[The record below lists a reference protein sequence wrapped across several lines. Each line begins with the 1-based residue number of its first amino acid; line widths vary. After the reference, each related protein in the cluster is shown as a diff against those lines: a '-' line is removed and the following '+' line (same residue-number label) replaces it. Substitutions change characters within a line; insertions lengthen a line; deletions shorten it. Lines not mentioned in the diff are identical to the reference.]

1 MAAEQAKGTG
11 QPPEGTGAAAGGRS
25 AQLAHTGLRHG
36 WTTGACATAASTA
49 AYTALLSGEFPD
61 PVTITLPKGQTPS
74 FALAVEEWDAEHGIA
89 MAGVVKDAGDD
100 PDVTHGALIRA
111 RVRRLAPGSGV
122 VFKAGPGVGTVT
134 RPGLPLEVG
143 EPAINPVPRQLI
155 REHLA
160 RVAERYERYG
170 RHEQYERHRRHE
182 PRERYERHERYGR
195 EGAAGAPDVEVEI
208 SVDHGEEIAR
218 STWNP
223 RLGILGGLS
232 ILGTTGIVVPYS
244 CSAWIDSIRRGVD
257 VARAAGRTHVAGC
270 TGSTSEKVA
279 VALHHLPEDA
289 LLDMG
294 DFAGA
299 VLKYLRRHPVDR
311 LTICGGFAKLSKLA
325 AGHLD
330 LHSARSQVDKGFLAE
345 LAREG
350 GADEALAGEVA
361 VANTGLAAL
370 QLCAAAG
377 VPLGDL
383 VAATARDEALAVLR
397 GAPVAVDVICID
409 RAGMVVGRAEPR
421 GPGPGAGPR
430 PGPGAGAVTD
440 RGGGPRPGP
449 GAMSR

>member
-1 MAAEQAKGTG
+1 MAEAQPQGTG
-11 QPPEGTGAAAGGRS
+11 PQGTGKAAGGRS

-74 FALAVEEWDAEHGIA
+74 FALAVEELAAGLASA

-100 PDVTHGALIRA
+100 PDVTHGALVRA
-111 RVRRLAPGSGV
+111 TVRPLPAGSGI
-122 VFKAGPGVGTVT
+122 VFRAGPGVGTVT
-134 RPGLPLEVG
+134 RPGLPLDVG
-143 EPAINPVPRQLI
+143 EPAINPVPRQLM
-155 REHLA
+155 REHLTQ
-160 RVAERYERYG
+160 VAG
-170 RHEQYERHRRHE
+170 RH
-182 PRERYERHERYGR
+182 GGVGT
-195 EGAAGAPDVEVEI
+195 GAEPDVEVEI

-257 VARAAGRTHVAGC
+257 VARAAGRRHVAGC

-311 LTICGGFAKLSKLA
+311 LTVCGGFAKLSKLA

-345 LAREG
+345 LARQG
-350 GADEALAGEVA
+350 GADEALAAAVA
-361 VANTGLAAL
+361 EANTGLAAL

-383 VAATARDEALAVLR
+383 VAARAREESLAVLR

-421 GPGPGAGPR
+421 GPGGTG
-430 PGPGAGAVTD
+430 
-440 RGGGPRPGP
+440 RGGPLG
-449 GAMSR
+449 